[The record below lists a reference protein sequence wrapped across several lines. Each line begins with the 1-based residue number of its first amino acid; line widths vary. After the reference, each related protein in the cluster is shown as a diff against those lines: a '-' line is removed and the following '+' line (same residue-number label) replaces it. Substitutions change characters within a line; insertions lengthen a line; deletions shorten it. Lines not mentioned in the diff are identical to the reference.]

1 MGNLTN
7 RPKIIAQISIATISI
22 LLAVFLI
29 TALLPITDG
38 GIDIKNN
45 SSSDI
50 TWEISGLNLVTTG
63 EIEITSKMP
72 YDLTDVGIGISLADD
87 NVKTIIV
94 WDKNN
99 TISTN
104 STKELSLSGKTS
116 VIDAILM
123 IAYYNNDSDIDGIA
137 MPIFLEIQ
145 GYYLY
150 SMIGIQANLN
160 IDVNLSKNGT
170 LSYNATD
177 PNTLTIQIQGV
188 EDGDLISNLNNF
200 YATVNNTDIEMSLT
214 TNGNNIS
221 FEIATSNSEG
231 LISELKESATENE
244 GTITITSYGE
254 EYPLDTNETTSM
266 IKLLELIY
274 GDA

>member
-1 MGNLTN
+1 M
-7 RPKIIAQISIATISI
+7 
-22 LLAVFLI
+22 I

-45 SSSDI
+45 SLSDI
-50 TWEISGLNLVTTG
+50 TWEVSGLNLVTSG
-63 EIEITSKMP
+63 EIGITSKMP
-72 YDLTDVGIGISLADD
+72 YDITDVGIGISLADD

-94 WDKNN
+94 WDENN
-99 TISTN
+99 TISSN

-116 VIDAILM
+116 IIDAILM
-123 IAYYNNDSDIDGIA
+123 IAYYNNDSDIDGIS
-137 MPIFLEIQ
+137 MPIFLEVQ

-160 IDVNLSKNGT
+160 IDVNLSENGT
-170 LSYNATD
+170 LSYDSTD
-177 PNTLTIQIQGV
+177 PNILMIQTQGV

-200 YATVNNTDIEMSLT
+200 YATVNNTDIQMSLT
-214 TNGNNIS
+214 TSGNNIS

-231 LISELKESATENE
+231 LISELKESAAENE

-254 EYPLDTNETTSM
+254 EYPLDTSETTSM
-266 IKLLELIY
+266 IKLLDLIY
-274 GDA
+274 GDV

>member
-1 MGNLTN
+1 LGNLTN

-22 LLAVFLI
+22 LFAVFLI

-45 SSSDI
+45 SLSDI
-50 TWEISGLNLVTTG
+50 TWEVSGLNLVTSG
-63 EIEITSKMP
+63 EIGITSKMP
-72 YDLTDVGIGISLADD
+72 YDITDVGIGISLADD

-94 WDKNN
+94 WDENN
-99 TISTN
+99 TISSN

-116 VIDAILM
+116 IIDAILM
-123 IAYYNNDSDIDGIA
+123 IAYYNNDSDIDGIS
-137 MPIFLEIQ
+137 MPIFLEVQ

-160 IDVNLSKNGT
+160 IDVNLSENGT
-170 LSYNATD
+170 LSYDSTD
-177 PNTLTIQIQGV
+177 PNILMIQTQGV

-200 YATVNNTDIEMSLT
+200 YATVNNTDIQMSLT
-214 TNGNNIS
+214 TSGNNIS

-231 LISELKESATENE
+231 LISELKESAAENE

-254 EYPLDTNETTSM
+254 EYPLDTSETTSM
-266 IKLLELIY
+266 IKLLDLIY
-274 GDA
+274 GDV

>member
-22 LLAVFLI
+22 LFAVFLI

-45 SSSDI
+45 SLSDI
-50 TWEISGLNLVTTG
+50 TWEVSGLNLVTSG
-63 EIEITSKMP
+63 EIGITSKMP
-72 YDLTDVGIGISLADD
+72 YDITDVGIGISLADD

-94 WDKNN
+94 WDENN
-99 TISTN
+99 TISSN

-116 VIDAILM
+116 IIDAILM
-123 IAYYNNDSDIDGIA
+123 IAYYNNDSDIDGIS
-137 MPIFLEIQ
+137 MPIFLEVQ

-160 IDVNLSKNGT
+160 IDVNLSENGT
-170 LSYNATD
+170 LSYDSTD
-177 PNTLTIQIQGV
+177 PNILMIQTQGV

-200 YATVNNTDIEMSLT
+200 YATVNNTDIQMSLT
-214 TNGNNIS
+214 TSGNNIS

-231 LISELKESATENE
+231 LISELKESAAENE

-254 EYPLDTNETTSM
+254 EYPLDTSETTSM
-266 IKLLELIY
+266 IKLLDLIY
-274 GDA
+274 GDV